1 MRRTL
6 AAALLAAVAV
16 AVPAGPASAQCY
28 AMYACDAVEL
38 AHHVLDQLP

>member
-6 AAALLAAVAV
+6 AALAAA
-16 AVPAGPASAQCY
+16 AALTVPASSASAQCY

>member
-1 MRRTL
+1 MRRLL
-6 AAALLAAVAV
+6 ALTALSAALATTAA
-16 AVPAGPASAQCY
+16 PAQAQCM